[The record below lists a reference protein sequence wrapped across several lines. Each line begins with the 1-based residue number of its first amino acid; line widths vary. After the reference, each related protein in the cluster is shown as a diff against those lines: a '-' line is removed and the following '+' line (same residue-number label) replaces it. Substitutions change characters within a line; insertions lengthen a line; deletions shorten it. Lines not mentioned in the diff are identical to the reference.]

1 MRSGGARAPSGADPG
16 SVTRRRHRNGF
27 CHPDRDSPT
36 QRCPAGRE
44 LRAERRTHL
53 AGCPGQGPGGE
64 RHPGRLCPGAAAGA
78 APRSP
83 VSGCS
88 VRRRASRPRSPGGR
102 DLRLPLAFLLPA
114 SPSGTPRCLFIHGA
128 APEPRA
134 ARTGQRRRRRAV
146 PALLP
151 PPPGRSERRRARS
164 GGGGR
169 AGFKRRA
176 VTLHK
181 RFR

>member
-1 MRSGGARAPSGADPG
+1 MRSGGARVPTRADPG

-36 QRCPAGRE
+36 QSRPAGRE

-64 RHPGRLCPGAAAGA
+64 QPPGRLCPGAAAGA

-88 VRRRASRPRSPGGR
+88 LRRRASRRP
-102 DLRLPLAFLLPA
+102 PLAFLSPV
-114 SPSGTPRCLFIHGA
+114 SPSGTPRCLFTHGA
-128 APEPRA
+128 PPEPRA
-134 ARTGQRRRRRAV
+134 AGTGQRRLRAGGAGAAA
-146 PALLP
+146 PSAWEERAAA
-151 PPPGRSERRRARS
+151 GAERRR
-164 GGGGR
+164 GEGR
-169 AGFKRRA
+169 I
-176 VTLHK
+176 
-181 RFR
+181 